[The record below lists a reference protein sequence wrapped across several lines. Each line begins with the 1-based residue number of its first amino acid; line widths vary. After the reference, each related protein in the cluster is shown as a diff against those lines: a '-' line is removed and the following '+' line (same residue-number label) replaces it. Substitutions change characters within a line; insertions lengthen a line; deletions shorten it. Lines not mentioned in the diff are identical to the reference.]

1 MKHPNIRTYL
11 LSSLLCLLL
20 TPGFGQ
26 HKAMIL
32 VEDFLNRHPAPID
45 TLIKRAHKNHP
56 EVKVFT
62 TKANMNLQEYKI
74 ERYDWLQHI
83 SAVGSLTWGNGNVIS
98 STSDG
103 IDQFGLV
110 TDQRFLNYQTGVAL
124 KIPFNTF
131 TKQRP
136 KLEIKKLEMDQI
148 LLEREA
154 KMIEIA
160 EEVAIRYYAYTTAV
174 AKIEHATA
182 NAEATE
188 LAAMHA
194 QTYFEAGQ
202 LKLNEYTHAIGLAAS
217 AKIAYETAKGAAIEA
232 YFLLSKIVGESIF

>member
-1 MKHPNIRTYL
+1 MVGGL
-11 LSSLLCLLL
+11 LFLLL
-20 TPGFGQ
+20 QPTMAQ
-26 HKAMIL
+26 QKAMVL
-32 VEDFLNRHPAPID
+32 VEDFLNRTPAHLD

-56 EVKVFT
+56 EIKVFT
-62 TKANMNLQEYKI
+62 TRANMNLQEYKM

-83 SAVGSLTWGNGNVIS
+83 SAVGNLTWGNGNVIS
-98 STSDG
+98 SSSDG
-103 IDQFGLV
+103 VDQFGLV
-110 TDQRFLNYQTGVAL
+110 TDQRFLNYQTGVAI

-136 KLEIKKLEMDQI
+136 NLEIKKLEMDQI

-154 KMIEIA
+154 KMIEIS

-174 AKIEHATA
+174 AKIEYSAA

-202 LKLNEYTHAIGLAAS
+202 LKLNEYTHAIGLASS
-217 AKIAYETAKGAAIEA
+217 AKIQYETAKGAAIEA
-232 YFLLSKIVGESIF
+232 YYLLSKIVGESIF